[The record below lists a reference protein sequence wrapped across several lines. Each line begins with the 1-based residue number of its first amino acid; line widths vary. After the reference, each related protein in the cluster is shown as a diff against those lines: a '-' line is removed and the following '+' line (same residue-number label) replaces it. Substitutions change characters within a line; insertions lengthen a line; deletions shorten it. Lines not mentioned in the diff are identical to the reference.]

1 MCQATPES
9 RGSSRAGMEAE
20 RVEQFDLVVLG
31 GGTGGYVAAI
41 RAAQLGLKTAVVERE
56 KVGGTC
62 LHRGCIPT
70 KALLH
75 TADLLDTVRHH
86 EEFGLAI
93 EGAVGLD
100 YEKAQANKTK
110 VVNQL
115 WRGVQFLLKKNNVTV
130 YEGQGRLD
138 GPGRV
143 HVTLGNG
150 KGEEL
155 LAGRDILI
163 ATGSEPRAL
172 PGLPFDGRR
181 VLSSDHVLEYPTVPG
196 SILIIGGGA
205 IGVEFASMYA
215 DFGAQVTLV
224 EALPHILPQDEA
236 DVAKELTR
244 LLTRRGIAIH
254 AGASVDPAAVQVKD
268 DGVTATIV
276 TASGQQETVT
286 AEVLLVAIGRQ
297 AATQGIGLE
306 EAGVTLN
313 RGYVEVD
320 SLYRTKVPHISAI
333 GDCIGGYLL
342 AHVAAHEGIIA
353 VEAIAGQDPEPLDP
367 NRVPR
372 VTYCRPEVASLGLT
386 EEQAREAGHEVK
398 TGTFPFRANG
408 RSLIL
413 GEPDGFVKFVADA
426 RTNDLLGAHIIGPHA
441 SDLIN
446 EMALAKF
453 LEATAWEVAESV
465 HAHPTVSEVL
475 HEAGLAVE
483 GRAIHV

>member
-1 MCQATPES
+1 
-9 RGSSRAGMEAE
+9 
-20 RVEQFDLVVLG
+20 VEQFDLIVLG

-41 RAAQLGLKTAVVERE
+41 RAAQLGLKTALVERD

-75 TADLLDTVRHH
+75 TADVLDMLRRH
-86 EEFGLAI
+86 EEFGVAI
-93 EGAVGLD
+93 AGEVGLN

-110 VVNQL
+110 VVTQL
-115 WRGVQFLLKKNNVTV
+115 WRGVQFLMKKNGITV
-130 YEGQGRLD
+130 YEGEGRLQ
-138 GPGRV
+138 GGGQIRV
-143 HVTLGNG
+143 GTA
-150 KGEEL
+150 KGEEVI
-155 LAGRDILI
+155 AATDILI
-163 ATGSEPRAL
+163 ATGSEPRPL

-181 VLSSDHVLEYPTVPG
+181 VLSSDHVLEHPDVPA

-205 IGVEFASMYA
+205 IGVEFASMYN
-215 DFGAQVTLV
+215 DFGTRVTLV

-254 AGASVDPAAVQVKD
+254 AGATVAVDKVQVTES
-268 DGVTATIV
+268 GVTAQVV
-276 TASGQQETVT
+276 TAAGQTETV
-286 AEVLLVAIGRQ
+286 AADVLLVAIGRQ
-297 AATQGIGLE
+297 AVTAGIGLE

-313 RGYVEVD
+313 RGFVEVD
-320 SLYRTKVPHISAI
+320 SLYHTRAPHISAI

-342 AHVAAHEGIIA
+342 AHVAAHEGMIA
-353 VEAIAGQDPEPLDP
+353 VEAIAGENPDPLDP

-386 EEQAREAGHEVK
+386 EEQAREQGHEVK
-398 TGTFPFRANG
+398 TGVFPFRANG

-413 GEPDGFVKFVADA
+413 GEADGFVKLIADA

-453 LEATAWEVAESV
+453 LEATPWEVAESV

-475 HEAGLAVE
+475 HEAALVVE
-483 GRAIHV
+483 GRGIHV